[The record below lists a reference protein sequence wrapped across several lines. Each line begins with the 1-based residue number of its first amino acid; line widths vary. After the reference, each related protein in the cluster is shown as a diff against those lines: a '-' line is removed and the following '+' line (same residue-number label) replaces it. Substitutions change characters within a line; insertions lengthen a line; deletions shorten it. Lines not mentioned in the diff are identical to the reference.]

1 MLLILLT
8 ACDVKNTPSDDTLIG
23 PDNTTDTIPVKVI
36 EPPPYSGGTCPSMEQ
51 GWNSGFVTGEY
62 EREFRLELP
71 ENPSGAPVIFL
82 WHWLGGNADQI
93 VEWAGFDGFP
103 DSEGVILIAPETRG
117 LQFEWDTFDGA
128 DTPDL
133 LMFDDLLSCL
143 SQQYSVDMNRIY
155 ASGMSAGGLWTVTLT
170 NHRAQWLAA
179 SAPLSGGATSVD
191 WAPEEAIPMLLTW
204 GGPTDLYGSFSFD
217 DAQYDLI
224 DQTDSAGQFT
234 VKCEHD
240 DGHILPPGGVDYVW
254 EFFEAHPKDI
264 DAEPWADALPDTLP
278 EWCRY

>member
-1 MLLILLT
+1 MLLILLA
-8 ACDVKNTPSDDTLIG
+8 ACDAEDPTDDTTI
-23 PDNTTDTIPVKVI
+23 DTNETTDTTPVEVI
-36 EPPPYSGGTCPSMEQ
+36 EPPAYSGGTCPSMEQ
-51 GWNSGFVTGEY
+51 GWNSGFVTGEH

-71 ENPSGAPVIFL
+71 EDPEGAPVIFL
-82 WHWLGGNADQI
+82 WHWLGGSADQI
-93 VEWAGFDGFP
+93 IDWAGFDGFP

-143 SQQYSVDMNRIY
+143 SQQYSVDMSRIY

-179 SAPLSGGATSVD
+179 TAPLSGGATSVD

-204 GGPTDLYGSFSFD
+204 GGPTDLYGTFSFD

-224 DQTDSAGQFT
+224 DQTDAAGQFT

-240 DGHILPPGGVDYVW
+240 EGHTLPPGGVEYVW
-254 EFFEAHPKDI
+254 DFFEAHPKDI
-264 DAEPWADALPDTLP
+264 DAEPWADALPETLP